1 MELLVLSWFILE
13 NSNSPGLL
21 GIYAALRFAGTLFAP
36 FIGAVA
42 DLISKKTLLLVVR
55 LSYLAN
61 ATAALYLT
69 ITDLLDIWKILLLAA
84 FLGLSKT
91 SEMVIRQAIL
101 PDIVGRENLKNGIAL
116 ERLGSDFTQILGPLI
131 GGFLLMK
138 FGMAASYTML
148 VTCYALSFVS
158 SLPIDISFQT
168 TELKTNP
175 VLKHKRNIL
184 INIRQSFLYVV
195 NAPYLAGLLSIA
207 VIINLTAFPLY
218 FSLIAVLAHEVF
230 ETQSSVLGF
239 MLGSYSAGAVLGS
252 LAMGFR
258 LKESLNGIFL
268 AATSILWHF
277 SVIGM
282 AFVSD
287 IGVSYVVL
295 FVSGASQ
302 SMCVVLLSTLILN
315 GTPYSL
321 RGRVLGLRQLAVI
334 SLPIGLTLSGYL
346 VELAGVKFI
355 LMVNG
360 VVGILLIIITLI
372 LTPKLLNERESN
384 LCS

>member
-61 ATAALYLT
+61 ATTALYLT

-158 SLPIDISFQT
+158 SLPIDISFQK
-168 TELKTNP
+168 LAW
-175 VLKHKRNIL
+175 NI
-184 INIRQSFLYVV
+184 F
-195 NAPYLAGLLSIA
+195 
-207 VIINLTAFPLY
+207 
-218 FSLIAVLAHEVF
+218 H
-230 ETQSSVLGF
+230 
-239 MLGSYSAGAVLGS
+239 
-252 LAMGFR
+252 
-258 LKESLNGIFL
+258 LKE
-268 AATSILWHF
+268 
-277 SVIGM
+277 
-282 AFVSD
+282 
-287 IGVSYVVL
+287 
-295 FVSGASQ
+295 
-302 SMCVVLLSTLILN
+302 
-315 GTPYSL
+315 
-321 RGRVLGLRQLAVI
+321 
-334 SLPIGLTLSGYL
+334 
-346 VELAGVKFI
+346 
-355 LMVNG
+355 
-360 VVGILLIIITLI
+360 
-372 LTPKLLNERESN
+372 
-384 LCS
+384 